1 MSKTITIEVYSIK
14 ELPEKVQ
21 QKVYYEWLSNVVYP
35 WADDNR
41 ETLEAFE
48 NIFPIKVKDWEYGGY
63 NNNYIHFEMTC
74 EPEIEELRGIRLLA
88 YLYNNYFDY
97 LFKGKYYSIS
107 KYINGKYQ
115 YKSRRSK
122 VIKENS
128 CVLTGYCID
137 DDILKPVYDFL
148 KKPDNRTFYD
158 LMKECLESWL
168 TACNNDYEYCTS
180 FEYFIEE
187 AENNDY
193 TYTIDGKMI

>member
-1 MSKTITIEVYSIK
+1 MLKTIEVYSIK

-21 QKVYYEWLSNVVYP
+21 WEIYNKWLENVDYA
-35 WADDNR
+35 WDNDNR
-41 ETLEAFE
+41 KTLEAFE
-48 NIFPIKVKDWEYGGY
+48 EIFPVKVKNWRYGGY
-63 NNNYIHFEMTC
+63 YDYIDFEMTC
-74 EPEIEELRGIRLLA
+74 DPEIEELSGIRLLK
-88 YLYNNYFDY
+88 YIYNNYYDD

-128 CVLTGYCID
+128 CVLTGYYID
-137 DDILKPVYDFL
+137 DYILKPVYDFL
-148 KKPDNRTFYD
+148 RKPDNKTFYD

-168 TACNNDYEYCTS
+168 SACTNDYEYCTS
-180 FEYFIEE
+180 FEYFLEE
-187 AENNDY
+187 AEDNEY